1 MRCSGT
7 TTTPDTNL
15 YLLLSGTVLREKT
28 DTNSQASGS
37 DLRRSG
43 ANRFARPFGDFVL
56 HWIDGGKRDRLR
68 PRRDLGP
75 PFPPSGAASHY
86 GGQKKERK
94 KHPPGKSESIIIKS
108 SFVLFSKRHPA
119 SVVVSSLD
127 GIITRYCDHQ
137 VCAPSRSDALSLF
150 VYINLSLSS
159 SSFFF
164 YKGKEKEGN
173 EFVRSAKEEALV
185 ATQSINI

>member
-1 MRCSGT
+1 MRERESRVRCSGT

-86 GGQKKERK
+86 GGQKRKKERGARQIRIDNNKIIFRTVFK
-94 KHPPGKSESIIIKS
+94 KTPSECCCIFPRRDHYALLRS
-108 SFVLFSKRHPA
+108 SGLR
-119 SVVVSSLD
+119 
-127 GIITRYCDHQ
+127 
-137 VCAPSRSDALSLF
+137 ALSLRRS
-150 VYINLSLSS
+150 LSL
-159 SSFFF
+159 
-164 YKGKEKEGN
+164 Y
-173 EFVRSAKEEALV
+173 
-185 ATQSINI
+185 I

>member
-86 GGQKKERK
+86 GGQKKKERK
-94 KHPPGKSESIIIKS
+94 RHPPGKSESIIIKS

-137 VCAPSRSDALSLF
+137 VCAPSRSDALSL
-150 VYINLSLSS
+150 YI
-159 SSFFF
+159 
-164 YKGKEKEGN
+164 
-173 EFVRSAKEEALV
+173 
-185 ATQSINI
+185 